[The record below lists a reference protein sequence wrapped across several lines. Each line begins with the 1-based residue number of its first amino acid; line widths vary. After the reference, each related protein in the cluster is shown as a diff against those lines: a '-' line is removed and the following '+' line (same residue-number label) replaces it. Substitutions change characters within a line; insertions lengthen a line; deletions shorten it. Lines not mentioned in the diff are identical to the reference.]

1 MYRIN
6 SYFCNETKI
15 FLLGNKN
22 FSAKYKKETR
32 IFFKIP
38 HLIKKRTMKINKL
51 CWMMAIIAIVGCT
64 NKQKETPE
72 EALTLS
78 GLKRSNFQTVVD
90 GDSTDLYVLKN
101 ANGVEVCV
109 TNYGGRIVSVMVPD
123 KNGYMQDVVLGFDS
137 IQDYINIPNNFGATI
152 GRYGNRIAHGKITVA
167 GVEYQLPQ
175 NNYGHTLHG
184 GDEGFDTKVF
194 GAEQPDSQTVVL
206 SYLSPDGEAG
216 FPGNL
221 NVKVTMK
228 LTDDNAI
235 DIGYEAETDK
245 ETVVNLTNH
254 SYFNLSGNP
263 INTILDHVLMIN
275 ADNYTPIDSTF
286 MTTGKIEPVEGTPM
300 DFRTPTPVG
309 ERIDSDFEQLKFGK
323 GYDHNWVLNTK
334 GDISQ
339 LAAAVYCPQTNI
351 RLEVYTI
358 EPGLQVYTGNFLDGT
373 IIGKKGIV
381 YNKRTAICL
390 ETQKF
395 PDSPNKPDWPSPYL
409 KPGEKYTSRCI
420 YKFSIQN

>member
-1 MYRIN
+1 MYEKPTTYRIN
-6 SYFCNETKI
+6 AYVCRNTKNYTV
-15 FLLGNKN
+15 LCGN
-22 FSAKYKKETR
+22 
-32 IFFKIP
+32 FFRMS
-38 HLIKKRTMKINKL
+38 IKK
-51 CWMMAIIAIVGCT
+51 
-64 NKQKETPE
+64 
-72 EALTLS
+72 
-78 GLKRSNFQTVVD
+78 SNFQTVVN

-101 ANGVEVCV
+101 ANGIEVCV
-109 TNYGGRIVSVMVPD
+109 TNYGGRIVSI
-123 KNGYMQDVVLGFDS
+123 VV
-137 IQDYINIPNNFGATI
+137 
-152 GRYGNRIAHGKITVA
+152 
-167 GVEYQLPQ
+167 
-175 NNYGHTLHG
+175 
-184 GDEGFDTKVF
+184 
-194 GAEQPDSQTVVL
+194 PDSQTVVL

-228 LTDDNAI
+228 LTD
-235 DIGYEAETDK
+235 
-245 ETVVNLTNH
+245 
-254 SYFNLSGNP
+254 GNP
-263 INTILDHVLMIN
+263 INTILDHILMIN
-275 ADNYTPIDSTF
+275 ADGYTPIDSTF